1 VLCFLFLI
9 PQYDGCSCSHV
20 NEWPLLLFKLLLH
33 FVLVY
38 FYLFLPL
45 FSLGFLFLFFTVDVI
60 LEDLKLSL
68 ILLLGISEIFDALV
82 HIKLLHFVC
91 GYFFS
96 PLFSLG
102 FLFLFFTV
110 AVMWSDLKY
119 L

>member
-1 VLCFLFLI
+1 MTIAVVQTAPPFCLCLSLFI
-9 PQYDGCSCSHV
+9 SSS
-20 NEWPLLLFKLLLH
+20 LF
-33 FVLVY
+33 FRV
-38 FYLFLPL
+38 
-45 FSLGFLFLFFTVDVI
+45 LFLFFTVDVI
-60 LEDLKLSL
+60 LSDLKLSV

-102 FLFLFFTV
+102 FLFLFFMV
-110 AVMWSDLKY
+110 AVMWSDLNY